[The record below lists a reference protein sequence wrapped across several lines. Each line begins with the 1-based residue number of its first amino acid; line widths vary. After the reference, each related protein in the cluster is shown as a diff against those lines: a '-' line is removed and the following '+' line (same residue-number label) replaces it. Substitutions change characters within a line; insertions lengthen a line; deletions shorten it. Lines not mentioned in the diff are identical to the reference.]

1 MNVFQDLGIY
11 ISECL
16 KLNEHIKY
24 LYKVAQTSCYK
35 ILKSFKNNSA
45 SILTKLFK
53 TNVRPKLEIIT
64 KI

>member
-35 ILKSFKNNSA
+35 ILKSFNTNSA
-45 SILTKLFK
+45 
-53 TNVRPKLEIIT
+53 
-64 KI
+64 